1 MLLTTNV
8 HWSVC
13 AQHQCVYTHYYTYLS
28 AAYVDMFVQA
38 GHLCYVHW
46 SVCAQHQCVVSQS
59 QCTAHYKCA
68 LVCVCTIPVV
78 WVYGNAG
85 HPSLLCMLDCMSAGG
100 M

>member
-1 MLLTTNV
+1 MLLTTDV

-59 QCTAHYKCA
+59 QCTCS
-68 LVCVCTIPVV
+68 LQMCTGLCVYNTSGVGV
-78 WVYGNAG
+78 W
-85 HPSLLCMLDCMSAGG
+85 
-100 M
+100 